1 MPSYQILI
9 ESQKTNNSKVS
20 VTLLQALLSVLI
32 EGSKGAIR
40 LRAEGRSAVRGAPP
54 EWIKT
59 ATQFSMELQENRLHI
74 ESPTLYD
81 TVPDLFQP
89 SDGFPELISERTS
102 LDYLIDSLTTA
113 LTNERVEPLYDKAL
127 LEVFLGFRHVM
138 NQGAEKIHF
147 VNEHDLEITQE
158 SVAIFKERLQD
169 IPSPCPVKVV
179 GKMDTIR
186 SYDQT
191 FRLITA
197 RSDRV
202 VKGIAKHFA
211 PKEVQAL
218 LNQTVLI
225 SGTAHFSTGGKT
237 LRVEAKDISIAQE
250 GEEISW
256 GDLPIP
262 YFGNSPPQK
271 SKESIDEDILPD
283 NAASANQW

>member
-1 MPSYQILI
+1 MPTYQIHI
-9 ESQKTNNSKVS
+9 ESQKAKSRKVS
-20 VTLLQALLSVLI
+20 VTLLQALLSVII

-40 LRAEGRSAVRGAPP
+40 MRAEGRSAVRGAPP

-59 ATQFSMELQENRLHI
+59 ATQFAMELQENRLHI

-89 SDGFPELISERTS
+89 SEGFSELNSERTS
-102 LDYLIDSLTTA
+102 FDYLIDSLTTA
-113 LTNERVEPLYDKAL
+113 LTDEKVEPLYDKAL
-127 LEVFLGFRHVM
+127 LEVFQGFRHVL

-147 VNEHDLEITQE
+147 FNGRELEITPD
-158 SVAIFKERLQD
+158 SVATFKERLAD

-197 RSDRV
+197 KSDRII
-202 VKGIAKHFA
+202 KGIAKHFA

-218 LNQTVLI
+218 LNQSVLV
-225 SGTAHFSTGGKT
+225 SGIAHFTTGGKT
-237 LRVEAKDISIAQE
+237 LRVEAKRISIAQE
-250 GEEISW
+250 GEEASW

-262 YFGNSPPQK
+262 HFTQSADDTQLSTDAQTN
-271 SKESIDEDILPD
+271 DI
-283 NAASANQW
+283 ANQWS

>member
-9 ESQKTNNSKVS
+9 DSQKTNNSKVS

-81 TVPDLFQP
+81 TVPELFQP
-89 SDGFPELISERTS
+89 NDGFPELISERTS
-102 LDYLIDSLTTA
+102 LDYLIDSLTSA
-113 LTNERVEPLYDKAL
+113 LTNERLDPLYDKAL

-147 VNEHDLEITQE
+147 VNGHDLEITQE
-158 SVAIFKERLQD
+158 SVVNFKERLAD

-197 RSDRV
+197 RSERV

-218 LNQTVLI
+218 LNQTVLV
-225 SGTAHFSTGGKT
+225 SGMAHFSSDGKT

-262 YFGNSPPQK
+262 YFDNSPDKYQE
-271 SKESIDEDILPD
+271 SQESIDEDTHD
-283 NAASANQW
+283 NISGNQW